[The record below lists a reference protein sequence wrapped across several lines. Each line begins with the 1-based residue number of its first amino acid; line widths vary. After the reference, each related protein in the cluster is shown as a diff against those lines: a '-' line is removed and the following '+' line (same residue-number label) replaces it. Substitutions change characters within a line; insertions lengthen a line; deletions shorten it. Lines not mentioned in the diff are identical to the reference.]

1 MSSFLNDL
9 KEPMMFAKVFI
20 VGSVFLF
27 GFNLGFMKGTS
38 ETREQVRFTLESN
51 NQKLQNCLEVLR
63 R

>member
-1 MSSFLNDL
+1 MS
-9 KEPMMFAKVFI
+9 AKVFI